1 MAKKILI
8 IDDSA
13 LMRRVISDI
22 IKTNKQYEVADFARD
37 GLEGFDRIVSH
48 PKMYDAIILDINMP
62 KMNGLELL
70 EMLQKNRLQET
81 VIVVSTVAKE
91 GAKETIKALELGAF
105 DFVTK
110 PENFIEAKGEDFKQR
125 ILDMLDV
132 ATAGSTKAS
141 VIGRMP
147 VTQSINTRATSI
159 RTFASPRDEK
169 SPATISSRSTQP
181 VMTVKMSNLG
191 TYKKDHANRVVAL
204 ACSTGGPKSLQQVIP
219 YLPKELDAGVVVV
232 QHMPAG
238 FTKSLAVRLNEISKV
253 TVKEAEH
260 GDIITKGTVYIAPGG
275 RHLRLVKSGSE
286 MKVALSDEPPVDAL
300 RPCAN
305 VMYES
310 LVTSPYD
317 EIVCV
322 VLTGMGA
329 DGTKGIK
336 ALKEHKKIYVIGQN
350 EATSIVYGM
359 PRAVAEAG
367 LVNEVKPLE
376 EIADAI
382 TRNTGVR

>member
-22 IKTNKQYEVADFARD
+22 IKTNKQYEVADFATD
-37 GLEGFDRIVSH
+37 GLDGFDKIVSH
-48 PKMYDAIILDINMP
+48 PKLYDAIILDINMP

-70 EMLQKNRLQET
+70 EMLQKNRIQET

-110 PENFIEAKGEDFKQR
+110 PENFIEAKGENFKHR
-125 ILDMLDV
+125 ILDMLEV
-132 ATAGSTKAS
+132 ATASSTKAS
-141 VIGRMP
+141 VISSMP
-147 VTQSINTRATSI
+147 ITQSINTKATTM
-159 RTFASPRDEK
+159 RTFVTAKNE
-169 SPATISSRSTQP
+169 RSTGVSERTKVQP
-181 VMTVKMSNLG
+181 AMTVRMSDHNL
-191 TYKKDHANRVVAL
+191 YKKDKVNRIVAL

-219 YLPKELDAGVVVV
+219 YLPADMDAGMVVV

-238 FTKSLAVRLNEISKV
+238 FTKSLAMRLNEISKV
-253 TVKEAEH
+253 KVKEAED
-260 GDIITKGTVYIAPGG
+260 GDIVEKGTVYIAPGG
-275 RHLRLVKSGSE
+275 RHMRLTRAGSTA
-286 MKVALSDEPPVDAL
+286 KVVLSDEPPVDAL

-310 LVTSPYD
+310 LKDSPYD

-336 ALKEHKKIYVIGQN
+336 LLKEKKKLHVISQD
-350 EATSIVYGM
+350 EASSIVYGM
-359 PRAVAEAG
+359 PRSVAEAG
-367 LVNEVKPLE
+367 LTDEVKPLE